1 MERGRSCAMH
11 ADEGR
16 NRIEE
21 IEENGLKGWKLGWR
35 WKGDAT
41 EAKRRR
47 DAEAIIDSCKE
58 KQPQLLRCRDRLGMR
73 TRIEREEW
81 RFESEGE
88 KEDPKSKD
96 RGAVRVQNAS
106 IRYLI

>member
-1 MERGRSCAMH
+1 MH
-11 ADEGR
+11 ADEGW
-16 NRIEE
+16 NRIEK

-58 KQPQLLRCRDRLGMR
+58 KQPQLLVLLR
-73 TRIEREEW
+73 
-81 RFESEGE
+81 
-88 KEDPKSKD
+88 
-96 RGAVRVQNAS
+96 NAQ
-106 IRYLI
+106 YLNGQSYSPPRR